1 VPQRCGLINLIYRLF
16 KGVLEEDFVNRLLQP
31 EFLEAL
37 VENKEESKTWENR
50 YRKSVND
57 SLRESLVEN
66 VGKSIEELFT

>member
-1 VPQRCGLINLIYRLF
+1 MPQLCGLISLIYRLF